1 MRQTFSSHGPKLAPS
16 VEPKTVRVKQPSDF
30 IAYPGTGTG
39 YGGDGLDS
47 FSDPE
52 IARWLS
58 RFRQWRSAF
67 QQRIEPNIKRF
78 WALYRAFD
86 DTPAFPPGQEWRDR
100 TIIPECF
107 KIVENRVPRFVMA
120 QLAPRESF
128 AVEGREARDERYEEV
143 VRTLLQ
149 TSIDYM
155 GVRSSD
161 GGLIP
166 RCIEALKYR
175 DIIGHVFFEVY
186 WREDRRTIRTKMP
199 DPITGRL
206 TEVELTE
213 DLYKNVDV
221 QWYGITDIALDV
233 SGADRWKI
241 KRIRTSYEALR
252 DENDMYKEQFGED
265 LYKDLDLLANSTAAP
280 REKMEEPWSTE
291 RWPLTDEQQWS
302 DAFETPVE
310 LWLCW
315 DNVRGTLTKI
325 GNRRVILDHGIA
337 PTPDRRDPFISLPCV
352 PIPGRVYGES
362 LLHYVGPLASYQTRL
377 ARARA
382 DEVLLNLFQQVIYR
396 EGSVTQTDLF
406 WRPGGGL
413 PITGNIDRPIGD
425 HFQIFPRRPV
435 FTEAWTEEQYR
446 QSQSESTAGVD
457 SVSMG
462 VEATQKSRD
471 VSATEIQQRVAQG
484 NARFQMENIYLEV
497 KWKKPMLE
505 KMFDLLR
512 LHLDQAQIVRITG
525 PDGLE
530 EQMPI
535 DLTKLDQPVD
545 IIVGGGIY
553 EMAKAERSQDINEM
567 TMLAESPIFGPY
579 LKPRE
584 ILVERLKNRNRK
596 DPHRFVKTDQEVQ
609 LERQQQLQQQVNA
622 NVQTAVGEQAAA
634 SLGQQ
639 AGAPVPQVPELP
651 PELGGASGLAGA
663 GGAAPPDAAAATGS
677 TLEEL

>member
-1 MRQTFSSHGPKLAPS
+1 MRQTFLSHGPKLAPS
-16 VEPKTVRVKQPSDF
+16 VEPKTMIGATPPGLTP
-30 IAYPGTGTG
+30 YPGTGTG
-39 YGGDGLDS
+39 YGGDGDPLV
-47 FSDPE
+47 DPE
-52 IARWLS
+52 LTRWIF

-67 QQRIEPNIKRF
+67 QQRIEPAVRRY
-78 WALYRAFD
+78 WALYRAYD
-86 DTPAFPPGQEWRDR
+86 DTPAFPVGQEWRDR
-100 TIIPECF
+100 TVIPECF

-120 QLAPRESF
+120 QLGTRESF
-128 AVEGREARDERYEEV
+128 AVEGREAQDERYEEI

-155 GVRSSD
+155 GVRSGD

-166 RCIEALKYR
+166 RCIEAFKYR
-175 DIIGHVFFEVY
+175 DIVGHVFFEVF
-186 WREDRRTIRTKMP
+186 WRDQFRTLRTKAI
-199 DPITGRL
+199 DPETGRWR
-206 TEVELTE
+206 EVELKE
-213 DLYKNVDV
+213 EIYSGVDL
-221 QWYGITDIALDV
+221 QWYGITDIAVDV
-233 SGADRWKI
+233 SNADRWKI
-241 KRIRTSYEALR
+241 KRVRTSL
-252 DENDMYKEQFGED
+252 ENLEQENQEWKDLNGED
-265 LYKDLDLLANSTAAP
+265 LYQNLDLLADTTSAP

-291 RWPLTDEQQWS
+291 RWPLTDEQMWT
-302 DAFETPVE
+302 DAYEHPVE

-325 GNRRVILDHGIA
+325 ANRRVILDHGIA

-362 LLHYVGPLASYQTRL
+362 HMHYVGPLAAYQTRL

-396 EGSVTQTDLF
+396 EGSITQSDLF

-413 PITGNIDRPIGD
+413 PIAGNIDRPIGD

-446 QSQSESTAGVD
+446 QSQAEAAAGVD

-512 LHLDQAQIVRITG
+512 MHMTKPRTIRIIG
-525 PDGLE
+525 ESGVE
-530 EQMPI
+530 EQLDI

-553 EMAKAERSQDINEM
+553 EMAKSERGQDINEAIA
-567 TMLAESPIFGPY
+567 LSESPIYGPY
-579 LKPRE
+579 LKPRP
-584 ILVERLKNRNRK
+584 ILIEKLRNRNRK
-596 DPHRFVKTDQEVQ
+596 DPYRFVKTDEEVK
-609 LERQQQLQQQVNA
+609 LEQQQQLQQQTNA
-622 NVQTAVGEQAAA
+622 NIQEAVAKQA
-634 SLGQQ
+634 LTGMGGQ
-639 AGAPVPQVPELP
+639 AGPQVPQVPEIA
-651 PELGGASGLAGA
+651 PELGGAAGLAGA
-663 GGAAPPDAAAATGS
+663 GGSTPPAPPESTGS
-677 TLEEL
+677 TFEEL